1 MAKYVIKRDAAGL
14 PERLTRYKQE
24 LNDEQFRVVTSP
36 SKAALVVAGAGTGKT
51 RAITYRVAYLIEQG
65 VSPQRIMLAT
75 FTNRAAREMLRR
87 VEALTGSQNVH
98 RVWGGTFHRIANLM
112 LRRHAVSIGYDANYS
127 ILDSED
133 ARDLLN
139 LCVEDAAIDTKK
151 KRFPKAE
158 VIQSI
163 ISYATN
169 TDTDLADVIVRQ
181 YPYFELLTAQIRR
194 VDFIYQQRKRER
206 NVMDY
211 DDLLLNMK
219 RLLIERRE
227 VADLYAEQFQ
237 HILVDEYQDTNRLQA
252 ELIDLLA
259 VKHRNVMVVGD
270 DAQSI
275 FAWRGA
281 EFTNIYEFP
290 KRYPEAEVYK
300 LETNYRSTPEIL
312 ALANVSIANNRKQ
325 FPKMLKAARGRK
337 RTGPSIADPGIRIP
351 DSDAN
356 KTESESNIQ
365 TDDQTKSAI
374 PDPTSEIGRPAL
386 VPCSD
391 VEQQSAFVAARI
403 LDLRDNGTPLEEIA
417 VMYRSH
423 YHSIELQLELSR
435 RGIPYRVQ
443 SGVRFFEQAHI
454 KDVVSYLRVI
464 VNPRDELAWKR
475 ILKMI
480 PGVGRATAARVYE
493 AIALRDSQRAGRGE
507 TEKERRGDVSRRE
520 DAGTK
525 REGDAAREIIGLLS
539 ASTGIAASSRQLAA
553 TSQDAASPRLRV
565 PASPAWREFVSLLEL
580 LVSDE
585 YRGQPAKQIALI
597 LDRGYEQ
604 YLLENYENAESRAED
619 IRGLALYANRYDS
632 TESFLS
638 ELALLSTE
646 RFTEP
651 QPLTGEDVISGGE
664 DDELLTLTSVHQAK
678 GLEWKCVFIIWAAEG
693 KFPSPR
699 SLREIDSEEEE
710 RRLWYVAL
718 TRAKDELYI
727 TYPLML
733 TDYNRQTV
741 LQKPSRFVTECPP
754 ALFEIWNLEEESMP
768 TEQKFFAAPEP
779 DEYIN

>member
-1 MAKYVIKRDAAGL
+1 MLFSDSCRRTTEYTERTEPHRANPKSEIPNPKSEDSPDSPDSLKLARLSPVAKYVIKRQAGGL
-14 PERLTRYKQE
+14 PERLARYKQE
-24 LNDEQFRVVTSP
+24 LNEEQFRVVTSQP
-36 SKAALVVAGAGTGKT
+36 KAALVVAGAGTGKT

-65 VSPQRIMLAT
+65 ISPQRIMLAT
-75 FTNRAAREMLRR
+75 FTNRASREMLRR

-98 RVWGGTFHRIANLM
+98 RVWGGTFHRIANMM
-112 LRRHAVSIGYDANYS
+112 LRRHASSIGYDANYS

-139 LCVEDAAIDTKK
+139 LCIEDAAIDTTK

-158 VIQSI
+158 VLQSI
-163 ISYATN
+163 ISYANN
-169 TDTDLADVIVRQ
+169 TDSDIADVIVRQ
-181 YPYFELLTAQIRR
+181 YPYFELLAAQIKR
-194 VDFIYQQRKRER
+194 VDQVYQQRKRER

-219 RLLIERRE
+219 RLLVERAE
-227 VADLYAEQFQ
+227 VSDLYAEQFQ
-237 HILVDEYQDTNRLQA
+237 HILVDEYQDTNHLQA

-290 KRYPEAEVYK
+290 KRYPEAEVFK

-312 ALANVSIANNRKQ
+312 GLANVSIANNRKQ
-325 FPKMLKAARGRK
+325 FAKTLTAVK
-337 RTGPSIADPGIRIP
+337 RSLGF
-351 DSDAN
+351 
-356 KTESESNIQ
+356 K
-365 TDDQTKSAI
+365 
-374 PDPTSEIGRPAL
+374 PAL
-386 VPCSD
+386 VPCAD
-391 VEQQSAFVAARI
+391 VEQQSAFVASRI
-403 LDLRDNGTPLEEIA
+403 LELRDNGTSLEEMAI
-417 VMYRSH
+417 MYRSH

-480 PGVGRATAARVYE
+480 PGVGRATAARIYE
-493 AIALRDSQRAGRGE
+493 AIVTRDTSLEGRGDAE
-507 TEKERRGDVSRRE
+507 TQGRGD
-520 DAGTK
+520 AGV
-525 REGDAAREIIGLLS
+525 EIIKLLS
-539 ASTGIAASSRQLAA
+539 GSSNA
-553 TSQDAASPRLRV
+553 TSDIAASPRLRV
-565 PASPAWREFVSLLEL
+565 PTSPSWREFVGLLEL
-580 LVSDE
+580 LVSPE

-597 LDRGYEQ
+597 LERGYEQ
-604 YLLENYENAESRAED
+604 YLLENYENADSRAED
-619 IRGLALYANRYDS
+619 IRGLALYAQRYDS
-632 TESFLS
+632 TETFLS

-646 RFTEP
+646 RFAEA
-651 QPLTGEDVISGGE
+651 QPLTGEDVISGGDE
-664 DDELLTLTSVHQAK
+664 DELLTLTSVHQAK
-678 GLEWKCVFIIWAAEG
+678 GLEWKAVFIIWAAEG

-727 TYPLML
+727 TYPLLM

-754 ALFEIWNLEEESMP
+754 AMFEIWNLEEEI
-768 TEQKFFAAPEP
+768 EQFDAPPELP
-779 DEYIN
+779 PAKEYLN